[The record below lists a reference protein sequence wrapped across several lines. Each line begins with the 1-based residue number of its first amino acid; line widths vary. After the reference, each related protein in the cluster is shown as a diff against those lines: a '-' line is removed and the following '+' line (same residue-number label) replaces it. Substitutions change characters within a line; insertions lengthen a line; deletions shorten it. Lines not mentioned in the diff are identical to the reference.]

1 MTRDPGAPFVLRAA
15 RFDEEVA
22 RTFGAERSADG
33 TRPSRSDFEH
43 SCWPSLLSALSTSW
57 RSAVC
62 VGDDLPEVFALP
74 IQPHHG
80 MFPPA
85 RVVFVKEPMHLQD
98 PKHLIVIGLDFDWDH
113 EWPEDE

>member
-1 MTRDPGAPFVLRAA
+1 MTRDPGSPFVVRAV

-22 RTFGAERSADG
+22 RAFGVERSADG
-33 TRPSRSDFEH
+33 TRPSISDFEN
-43 SCWPSLLSALSTSW
+43 SCWPSLLAALSTSW

-62 VGDDLPEVFALP
+62 VGEELPQVFALP

-85 RVVFVKEPMHLQD
+85 RVVFVKEPAHLQD
-98 PKHLIVIGLDFDWDH
+98 PKRLIVIGIDFDWDH
-113 EWPEDE
+113 DWPGDE